1 MKNENGAQR
10 RAFGQKSDVGRGG
23 IRRKY
28 AARLVGTGGLE
39 YPEAETERSHAN
51 DHYAKP
57 NLHKRDAILVSYPT
71 ANTPAMSTQ
80 KIKSVDEAARLAH
93 ECHSAGKRVVL
104 TNGCFDI
111 LHPGHV
117 DLFDRARRE
126 GDVLVVALNSDTS
139 VRRLKGNK
147 RPILGQDE
155 RAEIVAAMEAVDLV
169 CVFDE
174 DTPLA
179 AILKIHPDV
188 LVKGADWEVRGIV
201 GQREVESWG
210 GKVVVLGLVDG
221 QSTTGIVNRV
231 VERLS

>member
-1 MKNENGAQR
+1 
-10 RAFGQKSDVGRGG
+10 
-23 IRRKY
+23 
-28 AARLVGTGGLE
+28 
-39 YPEAETERSHAN
+39 
-51 DHYAKP
+51 
-57 NLHKRDAILVSYPT
+57 
-71 ANTPAMSTQ
+71 MSTQ
-80 KIKSVDEAARLAH
+80 KIKSVDEAARLAD
-93 ECHSAGKRVVL
+93 EYHSAGKRVVF
-104 TNGCFDI
+104 TNGCFDV

-126 GDVLVVALNSDTS
+126 GDLLVVALNSDSS

-155 RAEIVAAMEAVDLV
+155 RAEVVAAMEAVDLV

-201 GQREVESWG
+201 GQPEVEGWG
-210 GKVVVLGLVDG
+210 GNVVVLGLVDG

>member
-1 MKNENGAQR
+1 M
-10 RAFGQKSDVGRGG
+10 
-23 IRRKY
+23 
-28 AARLVGTGGLE
+28 
-39 YPEAETERSHAN
+39 
-51 DHYAKP
+51 
-57 NLHKRDAILVSYPT
+57 
-71 ANTPAMSTQ
+71 
-80 KIKSVDEAARLAH
+80 
-93 ECHSAGKRVVL
+93 L

-155 RAEIVAAMEAVDLV
+155 RAEIVAAMKAVDLV